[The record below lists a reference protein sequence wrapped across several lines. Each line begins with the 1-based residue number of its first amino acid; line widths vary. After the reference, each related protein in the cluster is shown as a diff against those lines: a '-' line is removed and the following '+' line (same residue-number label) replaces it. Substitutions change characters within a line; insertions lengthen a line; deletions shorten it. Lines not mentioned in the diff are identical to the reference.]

1 MYGKTGKSIDES
13 RAYANTMDTK
23 ELREYFTLKRIR
35 YRF

>member
-23 ELREYFTLKRIR
+23 ELREYFTSKKFL